1 MFESFSGCNIINRP
15 IIVNF
20 WSICGTFHPLTSA
33 NRFYMTLNF
42 KWNCSP
48 LIFIRCRNYHNSTNF
63 RQMALFQTETL
74 DKIWGKRSIFGF
86 FLQFLPPNTLNC
98 GPNDWN
104 FPENTVFLIVY
115 KISKSHHDHC
125 VKSVRF
131 WSYSGPYFP
140 AYGPNTK
147 RYSVSLRIQ
156 SECGKIRTRITLNTD
171 KFYAVDCTIFQL
183 LAQLKRSFFFE
194 HFLRFSV
201 KFTPWGWCRS
211 KLLMWLLAFFT

>member
-63 RQMALFQTETL
+63 RQMALFQTETF

-104 FPENTVFLIVY
+104 FPENTVFIIVY
-115 KISKSHHDHC
+115 KISWSLCEKCPFLELFWSIFSRIRTEYE
-125 VKSVRF
+125 KILRISSYSVRM
-131 WSYSGPYFP
+131 WENTNQNNSEYGQILRSGLYNFS
-140 AYGPNTK
+140 TFSTTQK
-147 RYSVSLRIQ
+147 KLFF
-156 SECGKIRTRITLNTD
+156 RT
-171 KFYAVDCTIFQL
+171 FS
-183 LAQLKRSFFFE
+183 SFFCQIYP
-194 HFLRFSV
+194 LRMM
-201 KFTPWGWCRS
+201 P
-211 KLLMWLLAFFT
+211 

>member
-63 RQMALFQTETL
+63 RQMALFQTETF

-104 FPENTVFLIVY
+104 FPENTVFIIVY

-131 WSYSGPYFP
+131 WSFSSPLFS
-140 AYGPNTK
+140 
-147 RYSVSLRIQ
+147 R
-156 SECGKIRTRITLNTD
+156 IRTDCGEIRTLFTQCNAPGKAVLSHWTICPRKFKREYSRHEVRI
-171 KFYAVDCTIFQL
+171 
-183 LAQLKRSFFFE
+183 
-194 HFLRFSV
+194 FSV
-201 KFTPWGWCRS
+201 EVFCDGWVLQYKC
-211 KLLMWLLAFFT
+211 